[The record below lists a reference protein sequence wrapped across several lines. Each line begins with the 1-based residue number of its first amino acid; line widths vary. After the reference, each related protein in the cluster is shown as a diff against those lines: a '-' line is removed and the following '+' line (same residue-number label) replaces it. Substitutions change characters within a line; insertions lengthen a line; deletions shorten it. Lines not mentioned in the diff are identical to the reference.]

1 MRHPRAFKRN
11 SLAVAALAV
20 LCVAA
25 LAAVT
30 TGEAPDK
37 KPATDWPRWRGPNLN
52 GISAETGWLTKWP
65 GKGPKQLWKVNVG
78 AGYSSVAVSKGRL
91 YTMGNRKN
99 TDIVWCLD
107 AATGK
112 ELWKQS
118 YPCRNVEHAGPRATP
133 TIDGDVVYTISQR
146 GDVCCFKAASGEKV
160 WSKNLAREI
169 KARVPRWGFAGSAL
183 VEGKLLIVNIGTAGA
198 ALDKATGKVV
208 WQTGRGASGY
218 ATPVAFDMDGRR
230 CMLVFGAT
238 ALFCVDA
245 KTGKQ
250 AWSVPWKTKY
260 DVNAADPIVVGS
272 KIFISSGYSTGCGLL
287 EVKEGKAEV
296 LWRNRAMKNQ
306 FSTCVLLKGHL
317 YGSDGNV
324 EQRATTLKCMD
335 FATGKVKWTYPG
347 LRMTSLMAADGKL
360 LVYSEQGALIVADA
374 SPVGFKPISR
384 TQALTGRR
392 CWTMPV
398 LAAARIY
405 CRNNIRGDLVCLD
418 VSGG

>member
-11 SLAVAALAV
+11 SLAVGALAV
-20 LCVAA
+20 VCVAA

-30 TGEAPDK
+30 IGEAPEE
-37 KPATDWPRWRGPNLN
+37 KPATDWPQWRGPNLN

-118 YPCRNVEHAGPRATP
+118 YPCRNVEHGGPRATP
-133 TIDGDVVYTISQR
+133 TLDGDVVYTISQR
-146 GDVCCFKAASGEKV
+146 GDVCCFKAADGEKV
-160 WSKNLAREI
+160 WSKNLAREL
-169 KARVPRWGFAGSAL
+169 KARLPQWGFAGSAL

-218 ATPVAFDMDGRR
+218 ATPVAFDMDARR
-230 CMLVFGAT
+230 CMLVFGAK

-245 KTGKQ
+245 KTGKR
-250 AWSVPWKTKY
+250 AWSVPWKTDY
-260 DVNAADPIVVGS
+260 DVNAADPIVVGG
-272 KIFISSGYSTGCGLL
+272 KIFISSGYGTGCALL
-287 EVKEGKAEV
+287 EVKDGKPEV

-324 EQRATTLKCMD
+324 QRGSTTLKCMD
-335 FATGKVKWTYPG
+335 FATGKVKWTHRG
-347 LRMTSLMAADGKL
+347 LKMTSLMAADGKL

-374 SPVGFKPISR
+374 SPEGFKPISR
-384 TQALTGRR
+384 TQALTGR

-398 LAAARIY
+398 LAAGRIY
-405 CRNNIRGDLVCLD
+405 CRNNNRGFLVCLD